1 MTYDEAYQKIVQ
13 VISEI
18 QQQTSPDILY
28 SVVTQ
33 SHKQVEELYGWIL
46 IQRFEKEKQETEKGA
61 ANTEVVQ

>member
-46 IQRFEKEKQETEKGA
+46 IQRFEKEKQGTEKGA